1 MPGKRPPGPV
11 FRPDPDPTEGEP
23 MTTTPADIQARW
35 EYLAAGAQ
43 LAANLTLVA
52 REQSLEHLG
61 AAVALLT
68 RDQLE
73 ASVMALAL
81 LAPPAKGDDQG

>member
-1 MPGKRPPGPV
+1 M
-11 FRPDPDPTEGEP
+11 TA
-23 MTTTPADIQARW
+23 TTTPDVQARW

-43 LAANLTLVA
+43 LAANLSTVA
-52 REQSLEHLG
+52 REKSLEDLG

-73 ASVMALAL
+73 ASVMALVL
-81 LAPPAKGDDQG
+81 LAAQSAPDGT

>member
-1 MPGKRPPGPV
+1 M
-11 FRPDPDPTEGEP
+11 EGEP
-23 MTTTPADIQARW
+23 MAVTPADVQARW

-43 LAANLTLVA
+43 LAANLATCA
-52 REQSLEHLG
+52 REQTLEELA

-73 ASVMALAL
+73 ATLTALVL
-81 LAPPAKGDDQG
+81 LQAQPDGQ

>member
-1 MPGKRPPGPV
+1 
-11 FRPDPDPTEGEP
+11 
-23 MTTTPADIQARW
+23 MTTSTADLQERW

-43 LAANLTLVA
+43 LAANLATCA
-52 REQSLEHLG
+52 REQTLEHLG

-73 ASVMALAL
+73 ATVMALVVLQAQQ
-81 LAPPAKGDDQG
+81 APGDA

>member
-1 MPGKRPPGPV
+1 
-11 FRPDPDPTEGEP
+11 
-23 MTTTPADIQARW
+23 MTTSTSDIQARW

-43 LAANLTLVA
+43 LGANLSAVA

-73 ASVMALAL
+73 AAVMALVL
-81 LAPPAKGDDQG
+81 LAAQTAPDGP